1 MCSLAMLGPNLDKGM
16 ESARSN
22 VEPEPLM
29 EEMRNFTIRAPF
41 APQLTDQFAV
51 GFKFGTWRLGGQI
64 GKSGDGLI
72 AFQICGWLLKN
83 HDWSSE
89 RATAVALG

>member
-1 MCSLAMLGPNLDKGM
+1 M

-22 VEPEPLM
+22 VQPEPLS
-29 EEMRNFTIRAPF
+29 EQLGNFAIGSPAP
-41 APQLTDQFAV
+41 PQLADQFAV

-72 AFQICGWLLKN
+72 AFQICGGLLKN